1 MTWNWAALIAALLA
15 GGTALY
21 IRLRWRRAPQAFTAM
36 VAVAVCFF
44 VAGAVIGAWV
54 LPLLGPAA
62 PIPAPLPSRQPSRA
76 ALASPQPSPVP
87 SPLVLPKLPSLG
99 GSPSGGYYCGT
110 ERWAVKTLSDE
121 DAGKVDLK
129 PVPSTVAQ
137 LVEMPRPATIMENRR
152 AAPVEL
158 TTYQIRA
165 VLLEIRGENDHDMH
179 VVVADPADRSKTM
192 ITEIV
197 DPGCSGAV
205 DSSDLP
211 DLRHARESFEQL
223 DAPRIGK
230 GPLLK
235 IGDLVEITGVG
246 FFDFEHGASGAAPN
260 DIELHPVLDVQ
271 RIN

>member
-15 GGTALY
+15 VGTALY
-21 IRLRWRRAPQAFTAM
+21 IRLRWRRSPQAFTAM
-36 VAVAVCFF
+36 VAVALCCF
-44 VAGAVIGAWV
+44 VAGAVLGAWV
-54 LPLLGPAA
+54 LHLLGPSSTESGAA
-62 PIPAPLPSRQPSRA
+62 SIPATEPRGITFTP
-76 ALASPQPSPVP
+76 ALA
-87 SPLVLPKLPSLG
+87 
-99 GSPSGGYYCGT
+99 GSVAAGFAKIALAGRVAKDGYYCGT

-121 DAGKVDLK
+121 DAVKVDLK

-165 VLLEIRGENDHDMH
+165 VLLEIRDENDHDMH
-179 VVVADPADRSKTM
+179 LVVADPADRRKTM

-205 DSSDLP
+205 I
-211 DLRHARESFEQL
+211 LRRTGLAPGAESFEQL

-230 GPLLK
+230 GR
-235 IGDLVEITGVG
+235 
-246 FFDFEHGASGAAPN
+246 F
-260 DIELHPVLDVQ
+260 
-271 RIN
+271 